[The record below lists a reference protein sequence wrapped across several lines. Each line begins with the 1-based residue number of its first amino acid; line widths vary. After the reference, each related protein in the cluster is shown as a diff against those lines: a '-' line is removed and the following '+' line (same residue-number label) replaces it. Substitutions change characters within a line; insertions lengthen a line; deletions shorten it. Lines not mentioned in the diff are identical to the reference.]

1 MNEVFDSENI
11 KVEYRKDDNIVLVVL
26 KGKVIRDDFRTPM
39 MHAADMVLRHS
50 CKVMCVDF
58 NADLELNENDINWSK
73 KVLLSNLRKNG
84 LETLILIDSC
94 KLEIVQQCADFCRD
108 RFNTKVCGNYDEGRE
123 LAETDHA
130 VSSEGPATEEVSAD
144 DKYSSMT
151 REEALKFMG
160 LEADADIKAIDDR
173 FWQMSKHY
181 RGKDDPES
189 VKKEDEIS
197 AIYDIASGRR
207 DRRIKEK
214 IRHESEPM
222 YFGRYK
228 SDWKNIIHYNWK
240 SFLLG
245 VVVAVS
251 AILVIIAVATNTRSG
266 CSIVVFG
273 HMYLDD
279 TYMREALVAEGIK
292 RPYIGMA
299 DIVVPNDQNIPMQE
313 YGNETFNAMFYTNPD
328 VLISDNESYGYYFST
343 FKDLG
348 PLYNR
353 IMEGLS
359 DEAKAGTE
367 PIDVAERQAVE
378 YTNRLYLENGIED
391 DELDDPARYPDEPVL
406 IGIRIMDEDICT
418 GLGIEAKW
426 MSRKTTLVFGQC
438 MNSTNDDQTVKVITT
453 IINAAFA

>member
-1 MNEVFDSENI
+1 
-11 KVEYRKDDNIVLVVL
+11 
-26 KGKVIRDDFRTPM
+26 
-39 MHAADMVLRHS
+39 
-50 CKVMCVDF
+50 
-58 NADLELNENDINWSK
+58 
-73 KVLLSNLRKNG
+73 
-84 LETLILIDSC
+84 
-94 KLEIVQQCADFCRD
+94 
-108 RFNTKVCGNYDEGRE
+108 
-123 LAETDHA
+123 
-130 VSSEGPATEEVSAD
+130 
-144 DKYSSMT
+144 
-151 REEALKFMG
+151 
-160 LEADADIKAIDDR
+160 
-173 FWQMSKHY
+173 
-181 RGKDDPES
+181 
-189 VKKEDEIS
+189 
-197 AIYDIASGRR
+197 
-207 DRRIKEK
+207 
-214 IRHESEPM
+214 M

-367 PIDVAERQAVE
+367 PIYVSERQAVE